1 MHPACV
7 NGAGVA
13 TFGFRSENL
22 SPANPLVIVMK
33 QNLKF
38 YSRKLIKPG
47 DLNARNTL
55 FGGALL
61 RWIDEEAGIYAM
73 AKLDS
78 RNVVTKYMSEIN
90 FVSSA
95 KQGDVIEIGLGLKW
109 YGRTSI
115 SFSCEVRNLF
125 TKETISQIE
134 NIIFVHVD
142 AEGRPTPHN
151 AREASVFMPRF
162 E

>member
-1 MHPACV
+1 M
-7 NGAGVA
+7 
-13 TFGFRSENL
+13 R
-22 SPANPLVIVMK
+22 
-33 QNLKF
+33 F

-73 AKLDS
+73 TKLGS
-78 RNVVTKYMSEIN
+78 KNVVTKYVSEID

-95 KQGDVIEIGLGLKW
+95 KQGDVIEIGLGFNKI
-109 YGRTSI
+109 GRTSI

-125 TKETISQIE
+125 TKQTIIKID
-134 NIIFVHVD
+134 NIVFVHVD
-142 AEGRPTPHN
+142 DEGRAKPHGKN
-151 AREASVFMPRF
+151 MDNLSFLKK
-162 E
+162 